1 MNRKAMIGA
10 GIGIPLLII
19 AAFGI
24 WLAGK
29 GDKLPG
35 QTQPT
40 RIATVAAF
48 SSPAGT
54 SVATGAT
61 VAPTTAVTASVAPT
75 PAATATVAAGSA
87 ATSAAS
93 PARPTTAGSS
103 VVSGTAPA
111 ASAVAGSTAPSGSSV
126 AAGGPVGTIPAG
138 ANAYVIVADKSQA
151 KTTVNEKLA
160 SLPTNSDAVHTT
172 NAFRGQLVLG
182 QDGKPTAGSTFEVDL
197 RTMKSDQARRD
208 NYIQMNTLETAK
220 FPLATFT
227 ITGVDGW
234 NGPLKDG
241 QQATFKLLGTLTIHG
256 VTKPMTFDT
265 TATMQGDTINGTA
278 VTSFKFADFDMKPPT
293 IANFVSASDTIKLEL
308 TIATKKAA

>member
-1 MNRKAMIGA
+1 MNRRAMIGA

-40 RIATVAAF
+40 RIPTVAAF
-48 SSPAGT
+48 ASPAGT

-61 VAPTTAVTASVAPT
+61 VAPTTAATAAVPT
-75 PAATATVAAGSA
+75 AAAAATVATGSA
-87 ATSAAS
+87 ASAAS
-93 PARPTTAGSS
+93 PARPTTAASS
-103 VVSGTAPA
+103 AASGTAPA
-111 ASAVAGSTAPSGSSV
+111 ASAAAGSTAPSGSSV

-182 QDGKPTAGSTFEVDL
+182 QDGKPTGGSSFEVDL
-197 RTMKSDQARRD
+197 RTMKSDAPRRD

-227 ITGVDGW
+227 VTGVDGW

-241 QQATFKLLGTLTIHG
+241 QQATFKLLGTMTIHG
-256 VTKPMTFDT
+256 VTKPVTFDT
-265 TATMQGDTINGTA
+265 TATMQGDTINGIA
-278 VTSFKFADFDMKPPT
+278 VTSLAFADFDMKPPI

-308 TIATKKAA
+308 TIAAKKAA

>member
-10 GIGIPLLII
+10 AIGIPLLII
-19 AAFGI
+19 AGFGI
-24 WLAGK
+24 WLLGK

-35 QTQPT
+35 QSQPT
-40 RIATVAAF
+40 RIPTVAAF
-48 SSPAGT
+48 ASPVGT
-54 SVATGAT
+54 SVAAGAT
-61 VAPTTAVTASVAPT
+61 VAPTTAAATTAAPT
-75 PAATATVAAGSA
+75 TAAAATSSTGSA
-87 ATSAAS
+87 ATTSAVS
-93 PARPTTAGSS
+93 PARPTTAASS
-103 VVSGTAPA
+103 VTSGTAPA
-111 ASAVAGSTAPSGSSV
+111 ASAAGSTAPSGSSV
-126 AAGGPVGTIPAG
+126 AAGGPIGTVPAG
-138 ANAYVIVADKSQA
+138 ANAYVVTDKSQA

-182 QDGKPTAGSTFEVDL
+182 QDGKPTTGSSFEVDL

-220 FPLATFT
+220 FPLATFN

-241 QQATFKLLGTLTIHG
+241 QQATFKLLGMMTIHG
-256 VTKPMTFDT
+256 VTKPVTFDT
-265 TATMQGDTINGTA
+265 TAAMQGDTINGTA
-278 VTSFKFADFDMKPPT
+278 VTSFKFADFDMKAPT

>member
-1 MNRKAMIGA
+1 MNRRAMIGA

-40 RIATVAAF
+40 RIPTVAAF
-48 SSPAGT
+48 ASPAGT

-61 VAPTTAVTASVAPT
+61 VAPTTAATAAVPT
-75 PAATATVAAGSA
+75 AAAAATVATGSA
-87 ATSAAS
+87 ASAAS
-93 PARPTTAGSS
+93 PARPTTAASS
-103 VVSGTAPA
+103 AASGTAPA
-111 ASAVAGSTAPSGSSV
+111 ASAAAGSTAPSGSSV

-182 QDGKPTAGSTFEVDL
+182 QDGKPTGGSSFEVDL
-197 RTMKSDQARRD
+197 RTMKSDAARRD

-227 ITGVDGW
+227 VTGVDGW

-241 QQATFKLLGTLTIHG
+241 QQATFKLLGTMTIHG
-256 VTKPMTFDT
+256 VTKPVTFDT
-265 TATMQGDTINGTA
+265 TATMQGDTINGIA
-278 VTSFKFADFDMKPPT
+278 VTSLAFADFDMKPPI

-308 TIATKKAA
+308 TIAAKKAA